1 MKNSLRII
9 SMILALTL
17 MSGMLANDLGAA
29 EDNARIEMIL
39 VQAGNGDGGVDSSL
53 KPYAGTLQRLF
64 RFKSYRQI
72 KKQGMNL
79 SIPGS
84 TSASLG
90 SGQTLK
96 ISADESGYRVETRW
110 KEPPAY
116 PYPIAPWQPGSPWRT
131 EKRGWDLAGYFSIAV
146 IFLNKAGTAFVEWVN
161 STESIP

>member
-96 ISADESGYRVETRW
+96 ISADESGKNVLRADIEW
-110 KEPPAY
+110 
-116 PYPIAPWQPGSPWRT
+116 
-131 EKRGWDLAGYFSIAV
+131 KRGGKNLLHTRIQLRPGNPAV
-146 IFLNKAGTAFVEWVN
+146 LGGPKSEDGTWLVILVLR
-161 STESIP
+161 